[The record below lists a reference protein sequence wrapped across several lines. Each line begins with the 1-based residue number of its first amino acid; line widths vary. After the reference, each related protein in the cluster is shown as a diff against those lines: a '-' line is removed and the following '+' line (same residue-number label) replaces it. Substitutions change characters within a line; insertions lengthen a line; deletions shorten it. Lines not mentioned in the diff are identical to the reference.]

1 MNPCLITADWR
12 MKIELTPETREYIEQ
27 TVRSG
32 AFASPSEFIEAAAR
46 RQMQE
51 ESWFE
56 RKVLEGLE
64 APITPLTQKDLK
76 SVRDIARKAR
86 AGKSA

>member
-1 MNPCLITADWR
+1 
-12 MKIELTPETREYIEQ
+12 MKIELTSETREYIEQ

-51 ESWFE
+51 ELWFE
-56 RKVLEGLE
+56 RKVLQGLE